1 MPRLM
6 KAPEPAMP
14 PIRLLLVDDHSLFR
28 ESLAR
33 LLESEPGFEM
43 LGSCAN
49 VADALTLAERNP
61 IDVVLLDFDLGRETG
76 NSFLSAA
83 RAAGLKGK
91 VLLVT
96 AGMSGADCAQALK
109 LGASGIFEKRDSP
122 LALAQAIR
130 IVGAGGTWLS
140 RSLIQTIIQQADQ
153 PESNKAERPLTE
165 RERQV
170 LQGVYE
176 GLTNKEIA
184 QQLSA
189 SESAVK
195 SALQQLFAKCGVRTR
210 SQLVRVALE
219 RSSRPG

>member
-1 MPRLM
+1 
-6 KAPEPAMP
+6 MP

-33 LLESEPGFEM
+33 LLESEAGFQM
-43 LGSCAN
+43 LGSCGS
-49 VADALTLAERNP
+49 VADALKLVERNP
-61 IDVVLLDFDLGRETG
+61 LDVVLLDFDLGREMG
-76 NSFLSAA
+76 NSFLPAA
-83 RAAGLKGK
+83 RAAGFQGK

-96 AGMSGADCAQALK
+96 AGMSEADCTQALK

-130 IVGAGGTWLS
+130 IVSAGGTWLN
-140 RSLIQTIIQQADQ
+140 RSLVQTIMRPVDQ

-195 SALQQLFAKCGVRTR
+195 SVLQQLFAKCGVRTR

-219 RSSRPG
+219 RSSRRS

>member
-1 MPRLM
+1 MV
-6 KAPEPAMP
+6 PEPPMP

-33 LLESEPGFEM
+33 LLESEAGFQM
-43 LGSCAN
+43 LGSCAT
-49 VADALTLAERNP
+49 VADALSLIERNP
-61 IDVVLLDFDLGRETG
+61 LDVVLLDFDLGRETG
-76 NSFLSAA
+76 NFFLPAA
-83 RAAGLKGK
+83 RAAGFQGK

-96 AGMSGADCAQALK
+96 AGMSEADSAQALK

-130 IVGAGGTWLS
+130 IVAAGGTWLN
-140 RSLIQTIIQQADQ
+140 RSLVQTIMRQVDQ
-153 PESNKAERPLTE
+153 PESNKEDRPLTE

-189 SESAVK
+189 SESAIK
-195 SALQQLFAKCGVRTR
+195 SSLQQLFAKCGVRTR

-219 RSSRPG
+219 RSSRRG

>member
-1 MPRLM
+1 M
-6 KAPEPAMP
+6 KAPEPTMP
-14 PIRLLLVDDHSLFR
+14 QIRLLLVDDHSLFR

-33 LLESEPGFEM
+33 LLESEAGFEV
-43 LGSCAN
+43 LGSCAT
-49 VADALTLAERNP
+49 VADALTLVERKP
-61 IDVVLLDFDLGRETG
+61 VDVVLLDFDLQREAG
-76 NSFLSAA
+76 SSFLPAA
-83 RAAGLKGK
+83 RAAGFLGK

-96 AGMSGADCAQALK
+96 AGMSEADTVQALK

-130 IVGAGGTWLS
+130 VVLAGGTWLN
-140 RSLIQTIIQQADQ
+140 RALVQTIIQQAEG
-153 PESNKAERPLTE
+153 PESSKAEKPLTE

-189 SESAVK
+189 SESAIK

-219 RSSRPG
+219 RSARTG

>member
-1 MPRLM
+1 MM
-6 KAPEPAMP
+6 VPEPRMP

-33 LLESEPGFEM
+33 LLESEADFQM
-43 LGSCAN
+43 LGNCAS
-49 VADALTLAERNP
+49 VADALTLVDRNP
-61 IDVVLLDFDLGRETG
+61 LDVVLLDFDLGRETG
-76 NSFLSAA
+76 NSFLPAA
-83 RAAGLKGK
+83 RAAGFQGK

-96 AGMSGADCAQALK
+96 AGMTEADCAQALK

-122 LALAQAIR
+122 LALVQAIR
-130 IVGAGGTWLS
+130 IVAAGGTWLS
-140 RSLIQTIIQQADQ
+140 RSLVQTIARQAE
-153 PESNKAERPLTE
+153 ESEPGAAEKPLTE

-184 QQLSA
+184 QQLFA

-195 SALQQLFAKCGVRTR
+195 STLQQLFAKCGVRTR

-219 RSSRPG
+219 RSSRRV